1 MERLR
6 WSKRMERLLCA
17 SLLLV
22 GLVPGVRAVE
32 LEVKG
37 AKDVT
42 LATGAEFRDK
52 PLARSGGTGAL
63 IRSGNPNDHST
74 ATVIE
79 PSPDPIK
86 RVQLDIEYLIGFES
100 DGVPPVLSVW
110 VQDTPDPTAPG
121 GKQVYESGK
130 DSPPLKCDTKAK
142 RHCYST
148 CDDKDQ
154 RDCYSP
160 AISVD
165 AVCPECTGKYVSL
178 RFANNAMNVQV
189 LLPLTISI
197 NEKTQFISYIV
208 DFSALFVGMCEL
220 RLAQPLCAVAQ
231 LRSPAAAGASGL
243 TDRATFAR
251 SATQTC

>member
-1 MERLR
+1 MERLL
-6 WSKRMERLLCA
+6 WSNWMERLLCA

-142 RHCYST
+142 RTATQPATIRISATATRPPSVWTPSVPSARAST
-148 CDDKDQ
+148 C
-154 RDCYSP
+154 RCGSR
-160 AISVD
+160 IM
-165 AVCPECTGKYVSL
+165 
-178 RFANNAMNVQV
+178 R
-189 LLPLTISI
+189 
-197 NEKTQFISYIV
+197 
-208 DFSALFVGMCEL
+208 
-220 RLAQPLCAVAQ
+220 
-231 LRSPAAAGASGL
+231 
-243 TDRATFAR
+243 
-251 SATQTC
+251 